1 MSKYFC
7 QLLIVVLLCGVFGLK
22 PAASQERNGAT
33 SGHATD
39 TNHDALVGA
48 RVEVQPNGRSVVTD
62 SEGAYTISDLAPG
75 AYTLTVSYVGFATL
89 STPVTVTSGSVAKT
103 DAVLQIESQNEQV
116 IVRGEREHGEVEA
129 LNREET
135 ADNIVQVLP
144 AEVITSLP
152 NTNIADALGRLPSV
166 SLERDEGEGKYV
178 QIRGTEPRL
187 TNVTV
192 DGVHLPSPESVRNV
206 KLDAIPAALVDSVE
220 INKTLSPS
228 QEGDAIGGGGE
239 LEAEPAGGVPFF

>member
-22 PAASQERNGAT
+22 PAASQERNGGI

-48 RVEVQPNGRSVVTD
+48 RVEVQPNGRTVVTD
-62 SEGAYTISDLAPG
+62 SEGAFTISDLVPG
-75 AYTLTVSYVGFATL
+75 TYTLTVSYVGFAPF
-89 STPVTVTSGSVAKT
+89 STSVTVASGSAVKT

-129 LNREET
+129 LNREEN
-135 ADNIVQVLP
+135 AANIIQVLP

-152 NTNIADALGRLPSV
+152 NTNIADALGRMPSV

-187 TNVTV
+187 SNVTV
-192 DGVHLPSPESVRNV
+192 DGIHLPSPEGFVRNI
-206 KLDAIPAALVDSVE
+206 KLDVIPSDLVESIEV
-220 INKTLSPS
+220 NKTLSAS
-228 QEGDAIGGGGE
+228 QGGDAIGGGGN
-239 LEAEPAGGVPFF
+239 LGWRSGR